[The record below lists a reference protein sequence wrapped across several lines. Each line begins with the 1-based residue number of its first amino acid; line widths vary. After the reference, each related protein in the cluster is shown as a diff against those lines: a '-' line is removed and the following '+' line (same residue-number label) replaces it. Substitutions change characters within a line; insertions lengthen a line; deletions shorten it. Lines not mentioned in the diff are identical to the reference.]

1 MSFFDV
7 LSTVFIGPLKLI
19 FEIIYRIAYEIVGH
33 PGVAIIFLS
42 IVMNVLVLPLYRR
55 ADAMQEEARDKENKL
70 RPGVTHIK
78 RVFSGDEKMMVLGTY
93 YRQNGSKPTDSL
105 KGTLSLL
112 LEIPFFMAAY
122 QFLSGLDIL
131 SGVSFGPISDLAAQD
146 GLIRIGSLTVNL
158 LPILMTLINV
168 ISCVIYLKGFPL
180 KSKIQLYGM
189 ALFFLVFLYTSPAGL
204 VFYWTL
210 NNLFSLVK
218 TIFYKLK
225 HPALI
230 LRVMTLALGL
240 ALGVFTLFFYHSPN
254 AQNKSV
260 LIFVSVLLLLPAF
273 LPQIAGLLRCAMRKI
288 GIKKK
293 EPKSSRAVFILSCA
307 FLTVFVGLLIPAT
320 YLAASPQEYVDI
332 SYFHDPILY
341 LVSSV
346 SMAAGLFLV
355 WVPVFYWLATK
366 GGKVIFARVMLLLC
380 GSAFVNFMFFGRKLG
395 ILSPTLQ
402 YEKGLIFK
410 ASEVLLNVGVL
421 VLVLAVLYFIVSK
434 WQKIVPVL
442 LLAATVAFGGMSFM
456 HIGTVS
462 DSVDNIAFEQQ
473 DVPHFTLSRNGKNVI
488 VLMLDR
494 GMGAYI
500 PYLFNEKP
508 ELREKFDGFT
518 YYDNVI
524 SHGGYTNMASPS
536 VMGGY
541 EYTPVELNKREN
553 ESLKSKHNEAL
564 KVMPV
569 LFSQNGYRVTVCD
582 PVYANYNWVP
592 DTSIFD
598 EYEGIST
605 YVTEGFF
612 SEVEPK
618 QATIDNN
625 HRNFFCFGLMKSLP
639 LFMQSTVYDGGNYNK
654 VETPYSESVYGSQKV
669 ESGSTSVASGL
680 SKTFME
686 PYNVLVNLPY
696 ITKISDEKTNT
707 FLSLVNNTTHEPM
720 LLQMPSYTPSGK
732 VDNTPYEK
740 EDDERFLVGGR
751 ELHMNTLAMKQH
763 YQTNMAVMLKLGE
776 WFDYMREQGVY
787 DNTRIVIVSDHGRNL
802 EQIDALQHNLVNANA
817 YFPLLLVK
825 DFDSSGFETDST
837 FMTAADVP
845 TIATGGLIASPV
857 NPFTGKPINSDEKTA
872 HPQYIICSH
881 SWNVNSNNGNTFKP
895 STWARV
901 DGSLWDASKWS
912 YYSKS
917 TVLFEHAFPNER

>member
-7 LSTVFIGPLKLI
+7 LSTVLIGPLKLI
-19 FEIIYRIAYEIVGH
+19 FEIIYQIAYEIVGH

-55 ADAMQEEARDKENKL
+55 ADAMQEEARDKENRL

-78 RVFSGDEKMMVLGTY
+78 RVFSGDEKMMILQTY

-122 QFLSGLDIL
+122 QFLSSLDIL
-131 SGVSFGPISDLAAQD
+131 SGVSFGPISDLAAED
-146 GLIRIGSLTVNL
+146 GLLTIGSLTINL

-210 NNLFSLVK
+210 NNLFSLIK

-225 HPALI
+225 HPAMI
-230 LRVMTLALGL
+230 LRVMTLAAGL
-240 ALGVFTLFFYHSPN
+240 ALAVFTLFFYETKN
-254 AQNKSV
+254 AQNRSI
-260 LIFVSVLLLLPAF
+260 LLFVSVLLLLPAL
-273 LPQIAGLLRCAMRKI
+273 LPQLRFLLRRLFKREKREKAS
-288 GIKKK
+288 
-293 EPKSSRAVFILSCA
+293 KSPSRAVFLLSCL
-307 FLTVFVGLLIPAT
+307 FLTVLIGLLIPAT
-320 YLAASPQEYVDI
+320 YLAASPQEYIDI

-341 LVSSV
+341 LLSSV

-366 GGKVIFARVMLLLC
+366 RGKVIFSRVMLLLA
-380 GSAFVNFMFFGRKLG
+380 GFSFVNFMFFGRKLG
-395 ILSPTLQ
+395 ILTPTLQ

-410 ASEVLLNVGVL
+410 ASETALNIGVLLLIGVLLYVL
-421 VLVLAVLYFIVSK
+421 VLK
-434 WQKIVPVL
+434 WQKVVPVL
-442 LLAATVAFGGMSFM
+442 LLAATVALGGMSFI

-462 DSVDNIAFEQQ
+462 DSVESISVTQQ
-473 DVPHFTLSRNGKNVI
+473 DVPHFSLSKTGKNVI

-494 GMGAYI
+494 GMGAYV

-508 ELREKFDGFT
+508 ELRSKFDGFT

-541 EYTPVELNKREN
+541 EYTPVEMNRRET

-569 LFSQNGYRVTVCD
+569 LFSQSGYDVTVCD
-582 PVYANYNWVP
+582 PVYANYQWVP
-592 DTSIFD
+592 DTSLFD
-598 EYEGIST
+598 EYEDIT
-605 YVTEGFF
+605 AYVTEGFF
-612 SEVEPK
+612 SEIEPK

-639 LFMQSTVYDGGNYNK
+639 LFMQSTIYDGGNYKQVARPATANA
-654 VETPYSESVYGSQKV
+654 YGSQKV

-696 ITKISDEKTNT
+696 ITKITDEKTNT

-720 LLQMPSYTPSGK
+720 LLQMPSYTPSTQ
-732 VDNTPYEK
+732 VDNTEYEK
-740 EDDERFLVGGR
+740 NDGERFLVDGKQ
-751 ELHMNTLAMKQH
+751 LHMDTLVMKQH

-776 WFDYMREQGVY
+776 WFDYLRENGVY
-787 DNTRIVIVSDHGRNL
+787 DNTRIIIVSDHGRNL
-802 EQIDALQHNLVNANA
+802 EQIDGLMHGAVNANA
-817 YFPLLLVK
+817 YFPLLMVK
-825 DFDSSGFETDST
+825 DFGSHGFETSSE

-845 TIATGGLIASPV
+845 TIATGGLIENPV
-857 NPFTGKPINSDEKTA
+857 NPFTGNPITSAEKTA
-872 HPQYIICSH
+872 HPQYILCSH
-881 SWNVNSNNGNTFKP
+881 AWNVNNNNGNTFMA

-901 DGSLWDASKWS
+901 DGSLWDRSKWS
-912 YYSKS
+912 YYDKS
-917 TVLFEHAFPNER
+917 TVLFDHAFPGE